1 MIILCQPQTYVCSLH
16 YNQKEGGFTIP
27 TRSTPLPPKR
37 KDRKDFT
44 KEKKRKEKKGKE
56 KKNVTVNVGLVF
68 LLSGKKHW
76 SLYKEPSSVW
86 YLIIVQ
92 S

>member
-1 MIILCQPQTYVCSLH
+1 MIILCQPQSYVCSLH
-16 YNQKEGGFTIP
+16 YNQKEAGFTIP
-27 TRSTPLPPKR
+27 MRLTPLPPKR

-44 KEKKRKEKKGKE
+44 KKRKEKKGKE